1 MMTDQNEV
9 RERIDLNVP
18 PNGDGPSPLVETR
31 TPPWLNPPVPAPAPG
46 RRSRRLLVVPILLI
60 LLAVAV
66 FFGYRYWEDQQLYVS
81 TDNALVIGS
90 MVQVGSANSGRVASV
105 AADVGDRV
113 THDQVVATVT
123 LPSQVG
129 ASGAGTPIIGFR
141 GTSAEEAPVR
151 APIDGIVIYRD
162 SNPGDSVTAGQPIL
176 TVVDPAQL
184 WVQAQIEETKI
195 NRVHVG
201 QAVEATADALG
212 GRTLLGTVVAINPAT
227 ASTFSLIPQNN
238 TSGNFTKVTQ
248 LVPVKIAVDYGELPL
263 VYGSSVEVKIQ
274 VQGRGTGNG

>member
-9 RERIDLNVP
+9 RERIALDVSP
-18 PNGDGPSPLVETR
+18 DGDEPSPRVETQ
-31 TPPWLNPPVPAPAPG
+31 TAPWLSPAVPAATPR
-46 RRSRRLLVVPILLI
+46 RRSRRLLVAPILLI
-60 LLAVAV
+60 VLAVAV
-66 FFGYRYWEDQQLYVS
+66 FFGYRYWEDQQIYVS

-90 MVQVGSANSGRVASV
+90 MVQVGSANPGRIASV

-113 THDQVVATVT
+113 ARDQVVATVT

-151 APIDGIVIYRD
+151 APIDGLVIYRD

-176 TVVDPAQL
+176 TVVDPSQL

-195 NRVHVG
+195 NRIRVG
-201 QAVEATADALG
+201 QTVEVTADALG
-212 GRTLLGTVVAINPAT
+212 GRTLLGKVVAINFAT

-274 VQGRGTGNG
+274 VTG